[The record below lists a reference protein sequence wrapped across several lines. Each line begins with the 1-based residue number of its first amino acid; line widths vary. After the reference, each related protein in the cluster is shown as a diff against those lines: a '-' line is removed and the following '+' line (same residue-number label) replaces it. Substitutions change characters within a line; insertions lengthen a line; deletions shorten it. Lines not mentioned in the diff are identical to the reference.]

1 MRNEKFKNR
10 RFQSSI
16 NMEFTDTSESE
27 RRFKNA
33 MIAALASLMTGDT
46 DDAETFLKVGLLGGN
61 INNAIDFE
69 ETKLNWQH

>member
-1 MRNEKFKNR
+1 MKC
-10 RFQSSI
+10 
-16 NMEFTDTSESE
+16 TDTRESE
-27 RRFKNA
+27 KRFKNA

-69 ETKLNWQH
+69 ETKLNWKH